1 MRLTGI
7 TQPMVVDPTPGGR
20 GFRASAPW
28 VLPLHELI
36 AVGSLSAIGLWAA
49 IEVLGGGGIR
59 LPLGPLDL
67 EQFFQGRSLTLSN
80 LPLVVMLLAG
90 GVPLVWDLLRK
101 LLAGTSGSDLLAGV
115 SIVTSILLGEYLAGV
130 LVVLMLSGG
139 AALESGAVSRAG
151 NVLNALAKRMPT
163 LAHRKTASGL
173 TDIALSSVA
182 VGDVIIVL
190 PHETCPVDGQVV
202 SGRGTMD
209 ESYLT
214 GEPYRM
220 AKAPGS
226 NVLSGAINGQAAM
239 EIRTERV
246 AGDSRYAKIMDV
258 LKSSE
263 ERRPQL
269 RRMADSLGALYTP
282 LAIAIAAAAW
292 FMSGSP
298 TRFLAVLV
306 VATPCPLLIAIPVA
320 IIGAVSLAAKRGIV
334 IRDPAILER
343 LDTCRTAIFDKTGT
357 LTYGTPLLTEI
368 IPIGSLKREDILAIA
383 ASLETYSKHP
393 LATAV
398 VQAAAAES
406 LTLLEVEELAEKPGQ
421 GLTGRVQKGT
431 SHSEAC
437 DVHADG
443 SQGDGSQIHHVAIT
457 SRQKLMHLDPQGV
470 AALPAAAGGLECVVV
485 VDGRTEALLRFRDSP
500 RADGITFIRHLS
512 PSHRLSRVMLVSGD
526 RASEVQWLADVVG
539 IKEVYAGI
547 SPEGKLKLVEE
558 ATTQAPTI
566 FVGDGINDAPALAA
580 ATVGIAMGTASDVT
594 SEAAGAVVM
603 DSALERVDE
612 LFHIGRRLR
621 TVALQSA
628 VGGMAAS
635 LIGMAFAAA
644 GYLSP
649 AVGALVQEA
658 IDVVAVLN
666 ALRVAWNPG
675 SLSDYRDDPIGTP
688 PVSPSLPRS

>member
-1 MRLTGI
+1 
-7 TQPMVVDPTPGGR
+7 MVVDPTPGGR

-36 AVGSLSAIGLWAA
+36 AVGSLVAIGLWAA
-49 IEVLGGGGIR
+49 IEMLGGGGIR

-67 EQFFQGRSLTLSN
+67 EQFFQGRSLTLAN
-80 LPLVVMLLAG
+80 LPLVVMLFAG

-139 AALESGAVSRAG
+139 AALESRAVSRAG
-151 NVLNALAKRMPT
+151 DVLNALAKRMPT

-406 LTLLEVEELAEKPGQ
+406 LTLLDVEELAEKPGQ

-688 PVSPSLPRS
+688 PVSPSLPRF

>member
-1 MRLTGI
+1 
-7 TQPMVVDPTPGGR
+7 MVVDPTPGGR

-36 AVGSLSAIGLWAA
+36 AVGSLVAIGLWAA
-49 IEVLGGGGIR
+49 IEMLGGGGIR

-67 EQFFQGRSLTLSN
+67 EQFFQGRSLTLAN

-139 AALESGAVSRAG
+139 AALESRAVSRAG
-151 NVLNALAKRMPT
+151 DVLNALAKRMPT

-406 LTLLEVEELAEKPGQ
+406 LTLLDVEELAEKPGQ

-688 PVSPSLPRS
+688 PVSPSLPRF

>member
-1 MRLTGI
+1 
-7 TQPMVVDPTPGGR
+7 MVVDPTPGGR

-36 AVGSLSAIGLWAA
+36 AVGSLVAIGLWAA
-49 IEVLGGGGIR
+49 IEMLGGGGIR

-67 EQFFQGRSLTLSN
+67 EQFFQGRSLTLAN

-406 LTLLEVEELAEKPGQ
+406 LTLLDVEELAEKPGQ

-675 SLSDYRDDPIGTP
+675 SLSDYRDDPNGTP